1 MCMTLIHSE
10 DGLGWSDYNIC
21 VFVVRFTCIYVYINL
36 HLYTG
41 IVVKVSKRKIL
52 PILRTV

>member
-1 MCMTLIHSE
+1 MYLFIYIYIYVSYMCMTLIHSE
-10 DGLGWSDYNIC
+10 DGLGGSDYNIC

-41 IVVKVSKRKIL
+41 I
-52 PILRTV
+52 